1 MLVAIEAF
9 FVYIKRMATGEH
21 SGGMAAGLTGGV
33 VFIIVFFTGSI
44 WVAVPAALAAFI
56 LAWVIFSPRRR
67 KVNFDVEGVSPE
79 MYRSAL
85 REGAEHVKTLDG
97 YLRRL
102 GPGPVRTEVQ
112 GIRDEAAKI
121 LEEMERDPAD
131 VKTGR
136 FFLSYY
142 FETTTK
148 ILGKYLEL
156 SEHKPASPEV
166 RAALEKVED
175 SLSVIRGAFAKQHTM
190 MLANDIMS
198 LDAEIEA
205 MKKSIKMEGLE

>member
-1 MLVAIEAF
+1 
-9 FVYIKRMATGEH
+9 
-21 SGGMAAGLTGGV
+21 
-33 VFIIVFFTGSI
+33 
-44 WVAVPAALAAFI
+44 
-56 LAWVIFSPRRR
+56 
-67 KVNFDVEGVSPE
+67 

-85 REGAEHVKTLDG
+85 REGAAHVKTLDG

-102 GPGPVRTEVQ
+102 GPGPARMEVQ
-112 GIRDEAAKI
+112 GIRDEAVKI
-121 LEEMERDPAD
+121 LTEMERDPAD
-131 VKTGR
+131 VKTAR

-142 FETTTK
+142 FETTVK
-148 ILGKYLEL
+148 ILSKYLEL

-198 LDAEIEA
+198 LDAEIEV